1 MDEVPIDCTADE
13 DAFVCDDTP
22 TEATSNIS
30 EEDGSTSKED
40 LFDLADFNSSD
51 QDSQQ
56 ANENSFSPLC
66 PGANISV
73 CGAYCAI
80 MCLKTRCHLPLT
92 AVGEI
97 LKLLKLLCPE
107 NNKLPSSVHSLTNFF
122 SKFQSQRHKSEYCS
136 NCQKKLDNSSCS
148 NMQCS
153 QHTGEP
159 NVLQMDIKPQL
170 QNILTRKFL
179 VANFVLTQA
188 LL

>member
-13 DAFVCDDTP
+13 DALYVMTLPLKQLVISVKKMVVLQMKICLTLLILTP
-22 TEATSNIS
+22 
-30 EEDGSTSKED
+30 
-40 LFDLADFNSSD
+40 L

-56 ANENSFSPLC
+56 ANEDLFSPLY

-80 MCLKTRCHLPLT
+80 MCLKTRCHLLLT

-107 NNKLPSSVHSLTNFF
+107 NNKLPSSVHSLRNFF
-122 SKFQSQRHKSEYCS
+122 SNFQSQRHKSEYCS

-159 NVLQMDIKPQL
+159 NVLIQMDIK
-170 QNILTRKFL
+170 
-179 VANFVLTQA
+179 
-188 LL
+188 